1 MCTGSAATH
10 TICGHT
16 QILRYDTYCEIYP
29 AVSIFCPIYALPPS
43 QARDICPTCYELNR
57 SFTVNDTFEA
67 FEEHARK
74 IEEGRKRG
82 RGFPSEG
89 ELERECVKGI
99 LKYKALLV
107 NKFLGIRMGKGS
119 EWKVL
124 SGWVEMEG
132 LQAGARYKL
141 ERIQELWRA
150 ECHLLMVQLQK
161 LYRAKNGKG
170 VDMVVERLGR
180 RNLEWK
186 VMIQTRIERSES
198 DGKKPEGD
206 GPGYWTFSSM
216 ETVGA
221 GKGQDLEAPSL

>member
-1 MCTGSAATH
+1 
-10 TICGHT
+10 
-16 QILRYDTYCEIYP
+16 
-29 AVSIFCPIYALPPS
+29 
-43 QARDICPTCYELNR
+43 
-57 SFTVNDTFEA
+57 
-67 FEEHARK
+67 
-74 IEEGRKRG
+74 
-82 RGFPSEG
+82 
-89 ELERECVKGI
+89 
-99 LKYKALLV
+99 
-107 NKFLGIRMGKGS
+107 MGKGS

-206 GPGYWTFSSM
+206 GPSY
-216 ETVGA
+216 
-221 GKGQDLEAPSL
+221 